1 LLRIAAEVLTMCCF
15 FVAAWVHPCC
25 IGMTGVS
32 SYKEKTFFLFRFVEG
47 SGAGLSRCCL
57 ETAA

>member
-1 LLRIAAEVLTMCCF
+1 LLRMAAEVLTMCCF

-32 SYKEKTFFLFRFVEG
+32 SYFFF
-47 SGAGLSRCCL
+47 
-57 ETAA
+57 